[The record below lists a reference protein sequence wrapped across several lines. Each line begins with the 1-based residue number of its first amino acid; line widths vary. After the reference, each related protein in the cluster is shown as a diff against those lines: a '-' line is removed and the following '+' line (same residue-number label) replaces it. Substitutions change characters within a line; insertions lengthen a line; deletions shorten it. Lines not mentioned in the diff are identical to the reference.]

1 MLLTITLVVVLAA
14 SAGLIAYMGDVLGTT
29 IGKRRL
35 SLFGARPK
43 QTGRIIGVLTGV
55 LIMVITVG
63 TIALVSRNTII
74 NTFRF
79 QQSLTQRQALLADLN
94 QIQRQA
100 ADVSNQLA
108 ISQENLASVQAE
120 SERLQVQNSA
130 LVQENAS
137 LEDLNETLTAEV
149 TQIQGQLV
157 SQQDAYAA
165 LLTLRDDLARSVS
178 NLEQQFKAL
187 EDGGLTYLQGQTIY
201 SAIINSQDPTSIREE
216 LSRFMTAA
224 QDSVILR
231 GASSITPLTVEE
243 SQFLTEAIA
252 ETPNGDILTF
262 SSPTIQFQASVVDR
276 SIDLREND
284 IVLEKGQLISSQA
297 IYLQSPVDRADI
309 TTEIT
314 RLTASTKSR
323 LLRLNR
329 LSGYELQYAGLST
342 DAFAEQLSRLE
353 GPATIGMLASEDIY
367 VAGTAQIELA
377 IIY

>member
-100 ADVSNQLA
+100 NDVSNQLA
-108 ISQENLASVQAE
+108 ISQENLASVEAE

-137 LEDLNETLTAEV
+137 LENLNERLTVEV

-187 EDGGLTYLQGQTIY
+187 EEGGLTYLQGQVIY
-201 SAIINSQDPTSIREE
+201 SAIINSQDPASIREE
-216 LSRFMTAA
+216 LGRFMNAA
-224 QDSVILR
+224 QDSVRLR
-231 GASSITPLTVEE
+231 GASSIRPLTVEE
-243 SQFLTEAIA
+243 SQFLTDAIE
-252 ETPNGDILTF
+252 ETASGDILTF
-262 SSPTIQFQASVVDR
+262 SSPTIQFQASIVDR
-276 SIDLREND
+276 SIDLRANE

-297 IYLQSPVDRADI
+297 IYLQPSVDRSDI

-314 RLTASTKSR
+314 RLTTSTKNR

-353 GPATIGMLASEDIY
+353 GRITIGMLASEDIY